1 LYDQLKVFEDD
12 DENTSN
18 AINELGDE
26 EPIQIDIKE
35 IKRRVENEFY
45 IWDSYKELTDYIKNE
60 QQNNVK
66 KFVDISPFKF
76 EKDRKIE
83 DLYDLFKYHLNR
95 LEQCK
100 E

>member
-1 LYDQLKVFEDD
+1 MYDQLKVFEDD